1 MNVAKNFFAP
11 RNLQTLAEEI
21 LAKTPVDGLLFEES
35 RNRTL
40 NGRLLCFSSR
50 GDEPAPCRR
59 GRNHLPR
66 AEDLPTRPAPN
77 LKGLDPGTLFLF
89 GPHHRNHPSLAR
101 IGVRSGAEIP
111 LFCGNRLSGVL
122 TLFSCKEDPLL
133 TTPHLEGILHIVG
146 RSLPTKPGKDV
157 DSRSRASGDRLFFG
171 DDLAALTL
179 ESVVRKA
186 SIHLETLLPGIRA
199 GLALLGTETPS
210 PTCLRLVKTPRGS
223 KKRLVEALRKTPRR
237 CAIRNASRI
246 AALLGSKRVSLL
258 RQPLHPGTDLVLL
271 AVFDPAGLAHPPD
284 KTLRVLAD
292 VFSQIVPVLAAIRAR
307 QERDD
312 MERRYHALS
321 LLYQAKTS
329 VHSML
334 ESATTEDRLF
344 SELCRLLVIHG
355 GIVNAAVYTLNPRE
369 NSLTLRFVT
378 DRDLPETLLPMV
390 KQFSLD
396 PNHPDRETL
405 TVRTFRSRRPGIQN
419 NLVVWYRK
427 RGQTA
432 RADYYEQ
439 HHWISVGVFP
449 IFRGGEPYG
458 ILGVATN
465 QKNFYDNNTA
475 DLLSHTVVSVGR
487 TLDALSAERERKL
500 LEKRLSSLISAIP
513 QGVVFKDPD
522 GRWLLANERAR
533 ELFGFGSYSRWS
545 GKTDG
550 EIAEDAPDLAGTI
563 SCLSE
568 SDDRVWKEGRPVSLS
583 VTLSPSTAPERI
595 LALDKIPLYDEDG
608 SRRALIL
615 SATDITEEKR
625 AEAIIRH
632 MAFHDSLTD
641 LPNRRLLLEQAQNRL
656 EVHPPGQKIG
666 IGILDLDGFK
676 SVNDLFGHQ
685 AGDAL
690 LKEVSRRI
698 RTVTGPPHLVA
709 RLGGDEFGLLAEVP
723 DTREAGRLFEKILA
737 TLETPFLIENHPV
750 LVSASIGAAF
760 SPPEPG
766 DIKTLLHLA
775 DTALYEVKK
784 SGKNG
789 WRIQSA
795 ELDDPGDRE

>member
-1 MNVAKNFFAP
+1 M
-11 RNLQTLAEEI
+11 
-21 LAKTPVDGLLFEES
+21 
-35 RNRTL
+35 
-40 NGRLLCFSSR
+40 
-50 GDEPAPCRR
+50 
-59 GRNHLPR
+59 
-66 AEDLPTRPAPN
+66 
-77 LKGLDPGTLFLF
+77 
-89 GPHHRNHPSLAR
+89 
-101 IGVRSGAEIP
+101 
-111 LFCGNRLSGVL
+111 
-122 TLFSCKEDPLL
+122 
-133 TTPHLEGILHIVG
+133 
-146 RSLPTKPGKDV
+146 
-157 DSRSRASGDRLFFG
+157 
-171 DDLAALTL
+171 
-179 ESVVRKA
+179 
-186 SIHLETLLPGIRA
+186 
-199 GLALLGTETPS
+199 
-210 PTCLRLVKTPRGS
+210 
-223 KKRLVEALRKTPRR
+223 
-237 CAIRNASRI
+237 
-246 AALLGSKRVSLL
+246 
-258 RQPLHPGTDLVLL
+258 
-271 AVFDPAGLAHPPD
+271 
-284 KTLRVLAD
+284 
-292 VFSQIVPVLAAIRAR
+292 
-307 QERDD
+307 
-312 MERRYHALS
+312 
-321 LLYQAKTS
+321 
-329 VHSML
+329 
-334 ESATTEDRLF
+334 
-344 SELCRLLVIHG
+344 
-355 GIVNAAVYTLNPRE
+355 
-369 NSLTLRFVT
+369 
-378 DRDLPETLLPMV
+378 
-390 KQFSLD
+390 
-396 PNHPDRETL
+396 
-405 TVRTFRSRRPGIQN
+405 
-419 NLVVWYRK
+419 
-427 RGQTA
+427 
-432 RADYYEQ
+432 
-439 HHWISVGVFP
+439 
-449 IFRGGEPYG
+449 
-458 ILGVATN
+458 ATN

-522 GRWLLANERAR
+522 GRWLLANERAS

-685 AGDAL
+685 TGDAL

-775 DTALYEVKK
+775 DTALYELNLPTAKA
-784 SGKNG
+784 GG
-789 WRIQSA
+789 FRC
-795 ELDDPGDRE
+795 